1 MYICLCAELVGV
13 HPIFGAFL
21 FGLIVPRSSR
31 LFKDCIS
38 HMETFIVSFTLPL
51 YFALSGLKTDVT
63 LISTREQWAVAVL
76 VIVVATFGKLIGA
89 GSAAYFSGSLTLREC
104 GVVAVLMN
112 TRGLI
117 ELIVLNLGLSSGIL
131 TTRTFSVM
139 VVMCLFTTFLTS
151 PVVEFMY
158 PPSMRVMLKDLPEQG
173 HGHDDDDG
181 GEEELQGDK
190 VLVQRRA
197 ESIKLKA
204 DVEGGGNDAESDD
217 VELVAFSRTVRL
229 GVVIGKLECMEH
241 VLKLLLHFAPSSPQ
255 SDLSVTAMH
264 FAEPTFDEDDE
275 LIPVDAAVCNYPPN
289 EIICVLYCLYR

>member
-1 MYICLCAELVGV
+1 M

-21 FGLIVPRSSR
+21 FGLIVPRNSR

-51 YFALSGLKTDVT
+51 YFALSGLKTDIT
-63 LISTREQWAVAVL
+63 TITTSQQWAVAVL

-89 GSAAYFSGSLTLREC
+89 GGAAYFSGTLTVREC
-104 GVVAVLMN
+104 GVVAILMN
-112 TRGLI
+112 TRGLV

-151 PVVEFMY
+151 PVVEYIY
-158 PPSMRVMLKDLPEQG
+158 PPSMRVMLKDFPEKEE
-173 HGHDDDDG
+173 DDEHSVG
-181 GEEELQGDK
+181 GDK

-197 ESIKLKA
+197 ESMKIDV
-204 DVEGGGNDAESDD
+204 DVESAEDNAEPG
-217 VELVAFSRTVRL
+217 VVGLVAFTRTVRL
-229 GVVIGKLECMEH
+229 GVVIGKLESMEH
-241 VLKLLLHFAPSSPQ
+241 VLKLLSYFTPSTPQ

-264 FAEPTFDEDDE
+264 FAEPTYDEDDE
-275 LIPVDAAVCNYPPN
+275 LIPVDAEVWMTSICFHPCSIFRYCMLCNVIGSRDPH
-289 EIICVLYCLYR
+289 R